1 MIARRYRVERTLGAG
16 GMATVYLTRDQ
27 QLDRPVAVKV
37 LAENLAAE
45 EDVRRRFLRE
55 ARLAAAL
62 AHPNVVRV
70 FDTGEDEAGRLF
82 IVMEYVEGETLTEL
96 LRRRG
101 RLPAAEARG
110 LVGQAAAGLAHA
122 HAAGLVH
129 RDVKPQNLLLA
140 GDGCLKVADFGIARV
155 EEGTR
160 LTQAGTVLGTAAYIA
175 PEQLAGEPVSAAADV
190 YSLGAVFYELL
201 TGRPPHLFDSFAEL
215 AAKQQEPVRA
225 VGELAPDVPEQLE
238 ELVMRCL
245 ALKPQ
250 YRPTTTDVVAS
261 VATGVGEQA
270 TVPLPSEQPTSVIR
284 RRVISRPRAAAG
296 AAAVVAVAA
305 LAVALP
311 LILGGHSQPKSPT
324 MPRVAPVAPAAT
336 PAGQAR
342 NLATWLRRY
351 SR

>member
-1 MIARRYRVERTLGAG
+1 MIAGRYRVERILGAG
-16 GMATVYLTRDQ
+16 GMATVYLAYDQ

-45 EDVRRRFLRE
+45 DDLRRRFLRE

-70 FDTGEDEAGRLF
+70 FGTGEDEAGLPF
-82 IVMEYVEGETLTEL
+82 IVMEYVEGETLAEL

-101 RLPAAEARG
+101 RLPAPEVRG

-215 AAKQQEPVRA
+215 AAKQQEPVR
-225 VGELAPDVPEQLE
+225 VVRELAPDVPEQLE

-250 YRPTTTDVVAS
+250 YRPTTADVAS
-261 VATGVGEQA
+261 VATGVGEPA
-270 TVPLPSEQPTSVIR
+270 TVPLASEQPTSVIR
-284 RRVISRPRAAAG
+284 RRVISRPRAAAA

-311 LILGGHSQPKSPT
+311 LTLGGHNQPKAPT
-324 MPRVAPVAPAAT
+324 VPRVAPVAPAAT
-336 PAGQAR
+336 PAKEAR
-342 NLATWLRRY
+342 NLAAWLRRY